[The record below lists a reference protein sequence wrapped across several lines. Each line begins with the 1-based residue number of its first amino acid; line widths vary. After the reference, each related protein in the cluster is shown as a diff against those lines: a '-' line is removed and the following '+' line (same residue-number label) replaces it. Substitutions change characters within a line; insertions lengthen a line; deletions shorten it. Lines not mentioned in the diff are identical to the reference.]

1 LQRRASGFRVVVQ
14 DDGVG
19 LSAERAMSRDQS
31 ADRSRQSLGLQIIET
46 LVTQDL
52 GGELVI
58 KQGERGTRAIILVE
72 EAE

>member
-1 LQRRASGFRVVVQ
+1 
-14 DDGVG
+14 
-19 LSAERAMSRDQS
+19 
-31 ADRSRQSLGLQIIET
+31 LGLQIIET